1 MPLIGTSYVQDSR
14 AFGTPS
20 WRKVREQRAR
30 CSLKLDRVAGMAGA
44 GEGEVCKGRLPLG
57 FAAHAYACQGEG
69 RRVEEGRDVASGRC
83 MLQPDWA

>member
-1 MPLIGTSYVQDSR
+1 MHSGLSATEKHVSS
-14 AFGTPS
+14 
-20 WRKVREQRAR
+20 AR
-30 CSLKLDRVAGMAGA
+30 CSLKLDRVVGRKR
-44 GEGEVCKGRLPLG
+44 EVCKGRLPLG